1 MAAHGVPYSFGIMTR
16 LLLGGIALSLRLLA
30 LGRLERS
37 GPVRPDQAMGSRTR
51 EQRSPA
57 VVASPTRSAPTP
69 AAPTGTPTVDLLAR
83 LESRRQLTAAGSTS
97 YFDSLWVETDSV
109 LRRWAD
115 PSTTLLVAIHSDAG
129 RPDPELT
136 ALVQRA
142 LAVWEA
148 AALPIRFTL
157 TSDSS
162 GAHLIV
168 RSTTRLPGALAG
180 QTDLGWTPDGAIR
193 SALIT
198 LARNDSTGHPIP
210 YPVALAIAV
219 HEFGHALGLP
229 HSSDPAD
236 VMYQAARA
244 TQLSSRDLAT
254 VRLLYS
260 LPLGSIREPN
270 RP

>member
-1 MAAHGVPYSFGIMTR
+1 MTR
-16 LLLGGIALSLRLLA
+16 LLLGGIALLLGLLA
-30 LGRLERS
+30 LDQLERD
-37 GPVRPDQAMGSRTR
+37 PVRPDEAMGSRTR

-57 VVASPTRSAPTP
+57 VVAPTRSARTP
-69 AAPTGTPTVDLLAR
+69 ALPAGTPMVDLLAR
-83 LESRRQLTAAGSTS
+83 LQSRRQLTAAGPTS

-109 LRRWAD
+109 LRRWA
-115 PSTTLLVAIHSDAG
+115 STTLLVAIHSDAG

-168 RSTTRLPGALAG
+168 QSITRLPGALAG

-198 LARNDSTGHPIP
+198 LARNDSTGHSIP
-210 YPVALAIAV
+210 LPVALTIAV

-229 HSSDPAD
+229 HSPDPAD

-244 TQLSSRDLAT
+244 TQLSGRDLAT
-254 VRLLYS
+254 VRLLYL
-260 LPLGSIREPN
+260 LPLGSIREP
-270 RP
+270 RQP